1 MDGALNNITQ
11 RYGKLWA
18 TISELGIRSD
28 TENRVRKKIQLS
40 NRLSIITFSISALI
54 TFIFSLANGN
64 EDVTYLVGSI
74 MVIPVLALS
83 LNHLGFTKYSRLVFG
98 VLMPLMVLV
107 IIVMLK
113 VYSTATNFVVSEYHF
128 YTPRYYL
135 VAISLLPLFLIDIS
149 ERFMFYL
156 ALGINVVCLLL
167 FDFVHDVCG
176 VGHAQFGLVFHQY
189 YQATVMPMVL
199 LFFMYGSISFYQT
212 ENKRYEDKIM
222 GLLNKVRQ
230 HNDQFTQE
238 LQLAKKVMERLIP
251 EQLPKI
257 EAAEV
262 AAFMQWSREVGGD
275 YYNVRKVDKDRF
287 LVVVADVSGKGL
299 PASIMVSTLHSY
311 IETHLNNTTHFRLD
325 QFVTRLNGVLCRIM
339 EDGRFITGWVG
350 VYNQTTQQ
358 LESVNCGHP
367 APIIV
372 NAKNDQSQLLQRGG
386 TILGLFDDNYLFET
400 EVVQLKPGDML
411 IAYTDGVSEA
421 ADKNDVLYEQQRL
434 PDFIDS
440 NKHLQPESM
449 LRHLQLDLRRFVQQE
464 NYDDDLTC
472 LIMKLG
478 DQANVPQSAELNQKA
493 ATFVAS

>member
-1 MDGALNNITQ
+1 MEGRLLNVSDRYSRVWNAL
-11 RYGKLWA
+11 
-18 TISELGIRSD
+18 SELGITPS
-28 TENRVRKKIQLS
+28 TESRVRKKIVLS
-40 NRLSIITFSISALI
+40 NRLSLITLVISALS

-64 EDVTYLVGSI
+64 AEVTYLVASMMG
-74 MVIPVLALS
+74 IPLLALS
-83 LNHLGFTKYSRLVFG
+83 LNHLGYTNYSRLVFG

-113 VYSTATNFVVSEYHF
+113 VYSSSTNFIVSEYHY

-176 VGHAQFGLVFHQY
+176 VGHTDFGFVFHQY

-222 GLLNKVRQ
+222 GLLTKVS
-230 HNDQFTQE
+230 HLNDQFTHE

-257 EAAEV
+257 DQVEV
-262 AAFMQWSREVGGD
+262 SAFMQWSKEVGGD
-275 YYNVRKVDKDRF
+275 YYNVRKVDNERF
-287 LVVVADVSGKGL
+287 LIVVADVSGKGL

-311 IETHLNNTTHFRLD
+311 IETHLNNTVDFRLD
-325 QFVTRLNGVLCRIM
+325 EFVTRLNGVLCRIM

-350 VYNQTTQQ
+350 VYNQKTAQM
-358 LESVNCGHP
+358 ESVNCGHP

-372 NAKNDQSQLLQRGG
+372 NASSKQTQLLQKGG
-386 TILGLFDDNYLFET
+386 TILGFFEDNYLFET
-400 EVVQLKPGDML
+400 EETQMLPGDML

-421 ADKNDVLYEQQRL
+421 ADENDNLYEELRL
-434 PDFIDS
+434 AEFIEGH
-440 NKHLQPESM
+440 KHLPPDSM
-449 LRHLQLDLRRFVQQE
+449 LRHLQLDLRRFVQRE

-472 LIMKLG
+472 LVMKLN
-478 DQANVPQSAELNQKA
+478 ARPVL
-493 ATFVAS
+493 